1 MANKKKKKHKA
12 KVMKANT
19 NRAEQKNGK
28 LLDFWIEWKVLIVI
42 GIFAAV
48 MLIWNAI
55 SIFGNM

>member
-12 KVMKANT
+12 KVMQTNT
-19 NRAEQKNGK
+19 NKVEQKNSK
-28 LLDFWIEWKVLIVI
+28 LLDFWIEWKVLIVV
-42 GIFAAV
+42 GAFAAV

>member
-12 KVMKANT
+12 KVMQANT
-19 NRAEQKNGK
+19 NKVEQKNSK

>member
-12 KVMKANT
+12 KVMQANT
-19 NRAEQKNGK
+19 NKVEQKNSK
-28 LLDFWIEWKVLIVI
+28 LLDFWIEWKVLIVV
-42 GIFAAV
+42 GLFAAV